1 MPRYFIK
8 PDLAVDQYVWWS
20 TIVDGPLMWGTRKQ
34 FLKKYK
40 KKKYMFDFGQNFLER
55 LDRAD
60 ATGSSSYFSPGGE
73 EIQIGGIG
81 TLPWEAI
88 PAFLKIYETDLSME
102 MDDPRLIWLVDKF
115 DWDDD
120 DE

>member
-1 MPRYFIK
+1 M
-8 PDLAVDQYVWWS
+8 
-20 TIVDGPLMWGTRKQ
+20 
-34 FLKKYK
+34 
-40 KKKYMFDFGQNFLER
+40 
-55 LDRAD
+55 
-60 ATGSSSYFSPGGE
+60 
-73 EIQIGGIG
+73 
-81 TLPWEAI
+81 WEAI